1 MRLVNGIDVKTSH
14 MPRTLHARAYRD
26 AGKWWTIEI
35 PELTS
40 TGPNGSTIVAIGGAV
55 ALKDVDQAARDLAA
69 VWLDVDDDEITV
81 EVTVELPEAAATMW
95 AEANENEEHSREAA
109 AAAAR
114 LRREAVQTLKKSG
127 LTQADVAR
135 ALGLSAQRI
144 SQLSH

>member
-1 MRLVNGIDVKTSH
+1 MRLVNGIDVKTSQ

-55 ALKDVDQAARDLAA
+55 ALKDVDQAARDLSA
-69 VWLDVDDDEITV
+69 VWLDVDDEIVV
-81 EVTVELPEAAATMW
+81 EVTVELPEAAAAMW

-109 AAAAR
+109 ATAAR

-127 LTQADVAR
+127 LTQAGVAR

>member
-1 MRLVNGIDVKTSH
+1 

-26 AGKWWTIEI
+26 AGKCWTIEI

-40 TGPNGSTIVAIGGAV
+40 TGPNGSTIIAIGGAV

-69 VWLDVDDDEITV
+69 VWLDVDEDEIAV

-109 AAAAR
+109 AEAAR

-127 LTQADVAR
+127 LTQVDVAR
-135 ALGLSAQRI
+135 ALGLSPQRI